1 MSNLTIH
8 LVYEKPGVKP
18 QSIAKINDGPL
29 LSALANLVISSA
41 RIRASKWIG
50 VDDGIFYLEN
60 DHVNKLAQFLSMVVP
75 GLQVEKGKG
84 VH

>member
-18 QSIAKINDGPL
+18 QSIARVNDGPL
-29 LSALANLVISSA
+29 LSALAKLVISRA
-41 RIRASKWIG
+41 RVRASKWIG
-50 VDDGIFYLEN
+50 VDEAILFLEN
-60 DHVNKLAQFLSMVVP
+60 DHVNKLAQFLAMTVP
-75 GLQVEKGKG
+75 GLQIEENKG